1 MDGTSKQ
8 SVIVTQLRDEID
20 HSEVE
25 VVPVELP
32 VAVQYNG
39 ISQAVMLT
47 TPSDLIDF
55 AYGFSYTEN
64 IIDESSNI
72 YDVQI
77 VPSTQ
82 AIVLEITIAER
93 FFSRLRERRRS
104 LAGRSSCGLCGV
116 ESLELFQF
124 NLEQVP
130 NKRRFDL
137 RTILNGV
144 CAINQFQP
152 LQSATGSCHAAG
164 WLVESGSLSVVRED
178 IGRHNAVDKVIGSLL
193 RSSVDVSKGVLVVTS
208 RISYEIV
215 SKAASAGIGF
225 VVGISGATNL
235 AISIADHCGITLLGF
250 VRGSRC
256 VIYTHDSDLVRTEV

>member
-1 MDGTSKQ
+1 MDGIGKQ
-8 SVIVTQLRDEID
+8 PVTVTQFRNEID
-20 HSEVE
+20 HSGLEF
-25 VVPVELP
+25 VPVELP

-39 ISQAVMLT
+39 ISQAVMLA

-55 AYGFSYTEN
+55 AFGFSYTEN
-64 IIDESSNI
+64 IIDNISNI
-72 YDVQI
+72 YDVRVIPSNQSI
-77 VPSTQ
+77 V
-82 AIVLEITIAER
+82 IEITIAER

-104 LAGRSSCGLCGV
+104 LAGSSSCGLCGV
-116 ESLELFQF
+116 ESLELFQCK
-124 NLEQVP
+124 LERVL
-130 NKRRFDL
+130 NKERFDL

-144 CAINQFQP
+144 CAINQLQP
-152 LQSATGSCHAAG
+152 LQLATGSCHAAG

-215 SKAASAGIGF
+215 SKAASTGIGF
-225 VVGISGATNL
+225 VVGISGATTL
-235 AISIADHCGITLLGF
+235 AISIADQCGITLLGF

-256 VIYTHDSDLVRTEV
+256 VIYTHDSDLVRTGV